1 MKSYKPY
8 KKYYESK
15 NSKSFRSNKF
25 KHNKKQHVCYKCG
38 QTGHYK
44 NNCKVKDKIKELN
57 IDDKLKSQLLN
68 ILSESDTESEELL
81 QIDDNNTTSQD
92 DEYFDSSEENEIGF
106 CLCKDKNMCTCRK
119 EINTLT
125 REERIILE
133 LIYQIEDPEKK
144 NIYIYLS
151 QISQKEKIITNGIN
165 YNFTDVSNRFK
176 KEKRTITIQDLQL
189 EIHNIKQEI
198 KELKFNF
205 NISNEQLVQE
215 IITLK
220 SGTQQTNKILKNDSE
235 IKTEEMILQ
244 NDSEIKIE
252 EIQGNNKANSDDNNL
267 FINLIDRI
275 IFQKWYVK
283 ITLIINAE
291 FQITTVALIP

>member
-1 MKSYKPY
+1 
-8 KKYYESK
+8 
-15 NSKSFRSNKF
+15 
-25 KHNKKQHVCYKCG
+25 VVG
-38 QTGHYK
+38 
-44 NNCKVKDKIKELN
+44 VA
-57 IDDKLKSQLLN
+57 
-68 ILSESDTESEELL
+68 
-81 QIDDNNTTSQD
+81 TT
-92 DEYFDSSEENEIGF
+92 Y
-106 CLCKDKNMCTCRK
+106 
-119 EINTLT
+119 
-125 REERIILE
+125 
-133 LIYQIEDPEKK
+133 IYIYIY
-144 NIYIYLS
+144 IYIYLS